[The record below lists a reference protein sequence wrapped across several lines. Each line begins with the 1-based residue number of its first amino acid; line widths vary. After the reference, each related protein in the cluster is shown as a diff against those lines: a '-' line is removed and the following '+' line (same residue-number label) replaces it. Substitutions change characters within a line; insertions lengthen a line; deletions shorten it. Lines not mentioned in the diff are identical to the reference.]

1 MRKINHADVL
11 VKISLVVH
19 LVSKRTLLMEFL
31 SDGNISN
38 DLEVLKV
45 VEERYT
51 WIKEIVGYIVDRSL
65 PPNKSENWKLQMK

>member
-1 MRKINHADVL
+1 
-11 VKISLVVH
+11 
-19 LVSKRTLLMEFL
+19 MEFL